1 MKQYK
6 IAESGTI
13 EREVFKMGDANELVR
28 IQRIKTTI
36 LDAGYAQL
44 QDFIND
50 VTPDVSLGTVQAIL
64 RGATVTEKQAKKIY
78 ELTGIDLLT
87 PYLQE
92 TLRIWQAEMQDMNR
106 QREFKTQKELKKSA
120 D

>member
-1 MKQYK
+1 MKKYK

-64 RGATVTEKQAKKIY
+64 RGAQ
-78 ELTGIDLLT
+78 
-87 PYLQE
+87 
-92 TLRIWQAEMQDMNR
+92 LRKNR
-106 QREFKTQKELKKSA
+106 QRKSTN
-120 D
+120 

>member
-1 MKQYK
+1 
-6 IAESGTI
+6 
-13 EREVFKMGDANELVR
+13 MGDANELVR

-36 LDAGYAQL
+36 LDSGYTQL

-106 QREFKTQKELKKSA
+106 QKELKKSA